1 MTIRQITVLGAL
13 ILSIA
18 VILGMNYFE
27 KEILTVMMPLVM
39 VAVMGAGW
47 LTADVIKIK
56 RQRENENS

>member
-27 KEILTVMMPLVM
+27 KDILTVMMPLAM
-39 VAVMGAGW
+39 VAVMGAG
-47 LTADVIKIK
+47 
-56 RQRENENS
+56 

>member
-27 KEILTVMMPLVM
+27 KDILTVMMPLAM

-47 LTADVIKIK
+47 LTADVIKNK
-56 RQRENENS
+56 RRRENENS